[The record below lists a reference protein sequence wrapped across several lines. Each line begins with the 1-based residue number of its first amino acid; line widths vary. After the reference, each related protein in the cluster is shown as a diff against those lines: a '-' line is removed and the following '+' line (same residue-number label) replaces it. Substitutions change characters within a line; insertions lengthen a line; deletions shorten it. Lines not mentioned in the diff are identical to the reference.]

1 MAARRSSV
9 WCTASSYLDGGS
21 EPGAE
26 HECGVGCDDFFYFS
40 SFFSLQPPPAPKF
53 LCKHFYS
60 SFVKTFFAEKF
71 CFNILSKIFC
81 AIFFNGFEC

>member
-1 MAARRSSV
+1 MAAANPAQS
-9 WCTASSYLDGGS
+9 TNAGS
-21 EPGAE
+21 
-26 HECGVGCDDFFYFS
+26 GVTIFLFLV
-40 SFFSLQPPPAPKF
+40 FFSLQLPPAAKF